1 MDPLGSGAFGR
12 VLKGEADGIIKKG
25 KPTTVAVKMVK
36 RDADITYVKAL
47 MAEIKIMIHLGR
59 HINVVNLLG
68 ACTRDLGTKRDL
80 YMIVEYCRFGNL
92 QKFIQT
98 HRDVFVNQ
106 LDPATGEANCEV
118 GKDIGRQWAVFDER
132 PPAQFRSAT
141 TCENPLY
148 DHQSSDGGGHRS
160 RTNSHHHHHPES
172 FQLLSR

>member
-1 MDPLGSGAFGR
+1 
-12 VLKGEADGIIKKG
+12 
-25 KPTTVAVKMVK
+25 
-36 RDADITYVKAL
+36 
-47 MAEIKIMIHLGR
+47 
-59 HINVVNLLG
+59 
-68 ACTRDLGTKRDL
+68 
-80 YMIVEYCRFGNL
+80 MIVEYCRFGNL

-106 LDPATGEANCEV
+106 LDPATGEANFEV

-148 DHQSSDGGGHRS
+148 DHQSSDGGGGHRS